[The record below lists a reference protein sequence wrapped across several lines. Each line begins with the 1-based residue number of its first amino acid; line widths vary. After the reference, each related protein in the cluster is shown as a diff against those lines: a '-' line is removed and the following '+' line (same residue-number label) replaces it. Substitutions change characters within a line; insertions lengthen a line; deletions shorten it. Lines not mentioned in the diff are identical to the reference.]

1 MDQTIIAV
9 SKWCCPV
16 CWELLDI
23 LRNKCKR
30 FHVRGQHATLFP
42 IELPSWLSE
51 DCMDEMISRFKQI
64 VRDELVDMMASVM
77 YVRTPSRQNIANS
90 TTGSRV
96 DDDDEGVPGA
106 GSFEAETIDNLY
118 DLYKANDNQ
127 ATTPFMPADSSSSTS
142 EPTPSP
148 AP

>member
-9 SKWCCPV
+9 SKRSCPV

-30 FHVRGQHATLFP
+30 FHVRGRHSILFP
-42 IELPSWLSE
+42 VELPSWLSD

-64 VRDELVDMMASVM
+64 VRDELIDMMASVI
-77 YVRTPSRQNIANS
+77 YVRAPSRQSVADS
-90 TTGSRV
+90 TTGSHV
-96 DDDDEGVPGA
+96 DDDD
-106 GSFEAETIDNLY
+106 D
-118 DLYKANDNQ
+118 DNQ